1 MEKRNIFAEC
11 RETIQE
17 IGKAN
22 GKEGKA
28 EAMLAVDMAR
38 RERM

>member
-1 MEKRNIFAEC
+1 MGKRNIFAEC
-11 RETIQE
+11 RETVEQ

-28 EAMLAVDMAR
+28 AAKLACDMAR